1 MRQAIYTTNII
12 ESVNRLIRKNTKTK
26 GRIQSVNYLS
36 KITYLTLQD
45 ASIKWQR
52 QVRNWFI
59 IKKQLEIIFPNR
71 LNNVK
76 LIRFLSEK
84 NPLNLK
90 HKIMNTPTILYKE
103 NMFKLNIEDT
113 LTQYNKIL
121 GIDEAGR
128 DCCAGPL
135 VVAGVVLPK
144 NFKSDLI
151 NDSKKLSE
159 SKREKAYELI
169 IQNAIEYK
177 IEFASAEYV
186 DEFNPKQATRNLM
199 NKIVKEFN
207 DIDLIITDFEPVTST
222 NIKQLNLIKG
232 DSQSLNVAAA
242 SILAKVARD

>member
-1 MRQAIYTTNII
+1 
-12 ESVNRLIRKNTKTK
+12 
-26 GRIQSVNYLS
+26 
-36 KITYLTLQD
+36 
-45 ASIKWQR
+45 
-52 QVRNWFI
+52 
-59 IKKQLEIIFPNR
+59 
-71 LNNVK
+71 
-76 LIRFLSEK
+76 
-84 NPLNLK
+84 
-90 HKIMNTPTILYKE
+90 MNTPTILYKE

-128 DCCAGPL
+128 DCCVRPL

-151 NDSKKLSE
+151 NDSKKLLE

-186 DEFNPKQATRNLM
+186 DEFNPKEATRNLM

>member
-1 MRQAIYTTNII
+1 
-12 ESVNRLIRKNTKTK
+12 
-26 GRIQSVNYLS
+26 
-36 KITYLTLQD
+36 
-45 ASIKWQR
+45 
-52 QVRNWFI
+52 
-59 IKKQLEIIFPNR
+59 
-71 LNNVK
+71 
-76 LIRFLSEK
+76 
-84 NPLNLK
+84 
-90 HKIMNTPTILYKE
+90 MNTPTILYKE

-121 GIDEAGR
+121 GIDEVGR

-144 NFKSDLI
+144 NFKSDLM
-151 NDSKKLSE
+151 NDSKKLLE

-177 IEFASAEYV
+177 IEFASVEYV
-186 DEFNPKQATRNLM
+186 DQFNPKQATRNLM

-207 DIDLIITDFEPVTST
+207 DIDFIITDFEPVTST

-232 DSQSLNVAAA
+232 DSQSLNIAAA

>member
-1 MRQAIYTTNII
+1 
-12 ESVNRLIRKNTKTK
+12 
-26 GRIQSVNYLS
+26 
-36 KITYLTLQD
+36 
-45 ASIKWQR
+45 
-52 QVRNWFI
+52 
-59 IKKQLEIIFPNR
+59 
-71 LNNVK
+71 
-76 LIRFLSEK
+76 
-84 NPLNLK
+84 
-90 HKIMNTPTILYKE
+90 
-103 NMFKLNIEDT
+103 MFKLNIEDT

-128 DCCAGPL
+128 DCCVGPL

-151 NDSKKLSE
+151 NDSKKLLE